1 MSREE
6 VLHLMKHKNH
16 GKLLYADFQKI
27 ILDFQLQE
35 HEKFLCNFINLIRQV
50 DRNREGIINENQF
63 RELMTRMNI
72 IKSEEEI
79 YFLLGQID
87 PYNNNKISFS
97 EIIQTLST
105 HMV

>member
-35 HEKFLCNFINLIRQV
+35 HEKFLCNFINLIR
-50 DRNREGIINENQF
+50 
-63 RELMTRMNI
+63 
-72 IKSEEEI
+72 
-79 YFLLGQID
+79 
-87 PYNNNKISFS
+87 
-97 EIIQTLST
+97 
-105 HMV
+105 